1 MNLKARRAA
10 RKARKNQE
18 AWDRLHGKGAVSV
31 PPRRRDTSAWF
42 DSDDAG
48 DLIVDIL
55 CALPR
60 LILWVAT
67 KLFD

>member
-1 MNLKARRAA
+1 MRIRQRLEERRA
-10 RKARKNQE
+10 RKSQQ

-31 PPRRRDTSAWF
+31 PPRRRSTSAWF
-42 DSDDAG
+42 DEDDAG

-60 LILWVAT
+60 LALWLAA

>member
-31 PPRRRDTSAWF
+31 PPRRSRDPWF
-42 DSDDAG
+42 DADDAG

-67 KLFD
+67 KFFD